1 MTAIFQDIK
10 QMLKT
15 PRQLEPIPGINYA
28 EVLYADDT
36 LIFGTHTQSINKFL
50 QAIQVESAKY
60 NMLLNFDKC
69 VNITINQHQSS
80 VKFLNGTSVPRKDQA
95 KYLGATLTDTVDN
108 RQELS
113 QRIGAVVAT
122 ARQLNPLWFQART
135 SKTWKIRVFEST
147 LASKLL
153 YGLES
158 MQLTLSEQKLID
170 NFQMKMLRKILGV
183 PSTYVNRAWTNQAVL
198 HELSQRYGYKHIRL
212 STKWKHKKITLLGH
226 IIRAESEDPMR
237 EVLFETGTFRPRVEH
252 IRRVGKPRANWLIE
266 PYKDA
271 HTIIDN
277 VTPFDIN
284 DIQQIQTLHGKAQRR
299 ETPFTTS
306 QSSWHWS
313 SDTPRCHFHR
323 IFHRIFQRIHQRIF
337 FFTE

>member
-1 MTAIFQDIK
+1 MDALAGLIR
-10 QMLKT
+10 L
-15 PRQLEPIPGINYA
+15 NYKR
-28 EVLYADDT
+28 VYITYIHKYADDT

-158 MQLTLSEQKLID
+158 IQLTLNEQKLID

-198 HELSQRYGYKHIRL
+198 HELSQRHGYKHIRL
-212 STKWKHKKITLLGH
+212 
-226 IIRAESEDPMR
+226 
-237 EVLFETGTFRPRVEH
+237 
-252 IRRVGKPRANWLIE
+252 
-266 PYKDA
+266 
-271 HTIIDN
+271 
-277 VTPFDIN
+277 
-284 DIQQIQTLHGKAQRR
+284 
-299 ETPFTTS
+299 
-306 QSSWHWS
+306 
-313 SDTPRCHFHR
+313 
-323 IFHRIFQRIHQRIF
+323 
-337 FFTE
+337 

>member
-1 MTAIFQDIK
+1 
-10 QMLKT
+10 
-15 PRQLEPIPGINYA
+15 
-28 EVLYADDT
+28 
-36 LIFGTHTQSINKFL
+36 
-50 QAIQVESAKY
+50 
-60 NMLLNFDKC
+60 
-69 VNITINQHQSS
+69 
-80 VKFLNGTSVPRKDQA
+80 
-95 KYLGATLTDTVDN
+95 
-108 RQELS
+108 
-113 QRIGAVVAT
+113 
-122 ARQLNPLWFQART
+122 
-135 SKTWKIRVFEST
+135 
-147 LASKLL
+147 
-153 YGLES
+153 
-158 MQLTLSEQKLID
+158 
-170 NFQMKMLRKILGV
+170 MKMLRKILGV

-198 HELSQRYGYKHIRL
+198 HELSQRHGYKHIRL

-266 PYKDA
+266 TYKDA

-313 SDTPRCHFHR
+313 TDTPRCHFHR

-337 FFTE
+337 SSNKSNHHVPVCTLLSISHFTAWLTAIHTCSPQR

>member
-1 MTAIFQDIK
+1 
-10 QMLKT
+10 MLGVGTWFVDQQALALDVLSKEVEVRLHCLRLCQHSAFLMNRLSRRRSIQWLLLHRRGDWQCSGGVFT
-15 PRQLEPIPGINYA
+15 SWLVEQIVLVDALAGLIRLNYKR
-28 EVLYADDT
+28 VYITYIHKYADDT

-158 MQLTLSEQKLID
+158 IQLTLNEQKLID

-198 HELSQRYGYKHIRL
+198 HELSQRHGYKHIRL
-212 STKWKHKKITLLGH
+212 
-226 IIRAESEDPMR
+226 
-237 EVLFETGTFRPRVEH
+237 
-252 IRRVGKPRANWLIE
+252 
-266 PYKDA
+266 
-271 HTIIDN
+271 
-277 VTPFDIN
+277 
-284 DIQQIQTLHGKAQRR
+284 
-299 ETPFTTS
+299 
-306 QSSWHWS
+306 
-313 SDTPRCHFHR
+313 
-323 IFHRIFQRIHQRIF
+323 
-337 FFTE
+337 